1 MGGGG
6 GMWCYDFD
14 QCRRPGSIVAILC
27 CHLVAFAAAF
37 APKTGSHPMKIL
49 IKLLAI
55 VLYENLLNAGAQQVL
70 LIDAGY
76 RRNEPTINSNLT
88 LLQYN
93 SIDVNGAGM
102 TSMGCY
108 TMALL

>member
-1 MGGGG
+1 
-6 GMWCYDFD
+6 
-14 QCRRPGSIVAILC
+14 
-27 CHLVAFAAAF
+27 
-37 APKTGSHPMKIL
+37 MKIL